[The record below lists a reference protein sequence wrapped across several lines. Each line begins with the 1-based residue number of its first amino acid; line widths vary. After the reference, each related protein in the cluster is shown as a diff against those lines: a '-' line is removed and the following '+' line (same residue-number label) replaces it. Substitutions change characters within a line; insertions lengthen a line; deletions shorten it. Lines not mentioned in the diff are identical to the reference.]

1 VAVVLRTAGRAG
13 PVAGGCGR
21 GSGRRRGHLVVGQ
34 APASTAWVDVVTAD
48 GEHHDATIGN
58 GRYMAWTATPDSN
71 DEVVEI
77 DAHDSTGKVIA
88 SLADPSG
95 LQVGSSAEPAS
106 T

>member
-1 VAVVLRTAGRAG
+1 
-13 PVAGGCGR
+13 
-21 GSGRRRGHLVVGQ
+21 
-34 APASTAWVDVVTAD
+34 
-48 GEHHDATIGN
+48 
-58 GRYMAWTATPDSN
+58 MAWTATPDSN